1 MKKIFC
7 AMLLAVAFAFTSFV
21 PVQANTLDV
30 KTLTCAELEKQN
42 EETVEDVLIW
52 LAGGISASMDSTVF
66 DYTAIGQFAE
76 GLVAVCGK
84 NKDAKLLDAIVESM
98 KAAAKK

>member
-7 AMLLAVAFAFTSFV
+7 AMLLAAAFAFTSFA
-21 PVQANTLDV
+21 PAQANPLDL
-30 KTLTCAELEKQN
+30 KTLTCEGLEQQS

-76 GLVAVCGK
+76 GLAAACE
-84 NKDAKLLDAIVESM
+84 KDSKAKVLDAIVASM
-98 KAAAKK
+98 KAAAGK

>member
-1 MKKIFC
+1 MKKIFYT
-7 AMLLAVAFAFTSFV
+7 MLLAVTFAFTSFV
-21 PVQANTLDV
+21 PAQANTLDL
-30 KTLTCAELEKQN
+30 KTLTCADLDGQK

-76 GLVAVCGK
+76 GLAGVCAK
-84 NKDAKLLDAIVESM
+84 NNKAKITDAIIEYM
-98 KAAAKK
+98 KGAAK